1 MPEPL
6 WRIETVKQLN
16 NEVWSNDWLTDDA
29 TIDDAQD
36 LAAILQTFERNIH
49 MSAVQFTYIRVSSYI
64 PGDRTFRN
72 LQTNLPG
79 LNDTLDYLPL
89 FNTVRL
95 NLQTADSDPGRKY
108 FRCPVPELQQ
118 TNGVLVPSYITFL
131 STQVA
136 TYLVAENALEHL
148 VTPKGNRV
156 TSATIFPNVQM
167 RQLHRRR
174 KKKVTP

>member
-6 WRIETVKQLN
+6 WRIETVKQLGS
-16 NEVWSNDWLTDDA
+16 ETWSNDWLTDDA
-29 TIDDAQD
+29 TMEDAQD
-36 LAAILQTFERNIH
+36 LAALIQTFERNIH
-49 MSAVQFTYIRVSSYI
+49 MSVVQFTYIRVSSYI

-72 LQTNLPG
+72 LQTNVPG

-95 NLQTADSDPGRKY
+95 SLSTSASDPGRKY
-108 FRCPVPELQQ
+108 FRCPIPEIQQ
-118 TNGVLVPSYITFL
+118 ANGVLVPSYITFL
-131 STQVA
+131 NTQVLNF
-136 TYLVAENALEHL
+136 LVGPAVLEHL
-148 VTPKGNRV
+148 VTPKGNRI